1 MPDFKHI
8 ACNFV
13 QGIAIKIGMFPLQI
27 PLGARP
33 GFRTQLPYKA
43 PSNLWVNIVENTV
56 INIG

>member
-13 QGIAIKIGMFPLQI
+13 QGIAIKVSYSNPT
-27 PLGARP
+27 RP

-43 PSNLWVNIVENTV
+43 PSNLWANIVENTV